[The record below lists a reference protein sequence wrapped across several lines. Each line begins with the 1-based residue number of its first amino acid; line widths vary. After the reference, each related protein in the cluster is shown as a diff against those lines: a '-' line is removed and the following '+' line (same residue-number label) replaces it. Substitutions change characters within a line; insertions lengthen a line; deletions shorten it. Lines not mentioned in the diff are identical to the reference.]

1 MLNLKKVIALVCV
14 FALALSTVAFGATYT
29 DVAEDSAY
37 YEAVET
43 LNKLDIVTGYED
55 GTFKPEDGVTRA
67 EMAALIA
74 RIQGYGETA
83 KNPASTGFKDVP
95 ASHWASG
102 YIANAAGMGIINGY
116 GDGNFGPE
124 DPVLYEQAV
133 KMVMATL
140 GYTPF
145 ADKNGGYPT
154 GYLAAA
160 QRYDVSLAVANAA
173 VGQEANRGTV
183 AQLLENALDTPL
195 MEQSKWNTNGEVEY
209 EIADGKDDKDY
220 KTLMSE
226 NLGYVKIRGVV
237 EDADCISLNHEGE
250 VTIDN
255 TENTGKNK
263 GPSIEIDVKDAYKT
277 NNTDFYDNAG
287 NLKASA
293 PSTYYT
299 GSMDIDE
306 GAYLGRSVI
315 GYAKKDAMDDY
326 QLVSIAVDT
335 SRDAT
340 LVVDLDSYA
349 GVNGTKLSYAKD
361 GANDTTEVDIDAD
374 IKVVYNNV
382 CVADAKNDST
392 GVLDNTEAAAA
403 FATYVP
409 VSAGSPCLYGGT
421 ITLIDNDEND
431 GYDVAIIEAAAT
443 AVVKKVSDDY
453 VAFKTSIAL
462 SNGNTMAGIELDPDD
477 KIVEIYKDGELVDAA
492 ELNEWDVLSVIAN
505 KENSSIVVAEVVTN
519 QVVGTIAS
527 RKTSKTS
534 DTGFAYKVA
543 DDWYDVATSAYKAG
557 VGDLEVGIGGTFFI
571 DKYGKIAAF
580 DEDTA
585 LAGGAVANYAYV
597 LGVDAEPASF
607 GAAGIEA
614 KMQLV
619 TADGVVV
626 MPVKNNAKVKGGA
639 YDFDLANW
647 ADDHDEVLDDPTPG
661 QEATIG
667 VQTDDKFYT
676 GDTGYDR
683 YTAIK
688 NAVEGAVVKFS
699 KNGAG
704 QVAEIILATYDTE
717 KFKEI
722 TTGFTAGNDYE
733 YDADNS
739 RFLTAGYVDEDAI
752 VFIIDAVDV
761 TESKIGTLADL
772 DHENDYT
779 LMAKYADSKAE
790 DCNIVVIDAASLKA
804 STTSGLAVI
813 TEVGESTNEDGE
825 SIYILSYYV
834 DGELNEGV
842 SSIDK
847 TELGVTLTAGDVVK
861 VKVGSN
867 GLISDIKMVF
877 DFGTDVRTAY
887 NNGAVLSMAT
897 NANDTT
903 TKEIFA
909 GGVVL
914 DYKENSTLATIYT
927 DYVAGTDGNK
937 EYKLS
942 QAENVYVIDGTGLS
956 MTVKVGSDANF
967 RYFERLYA
975 KKADGSAVNGA
986 QVWLDDEYKAGTV
999 AFNKDTNNDGDYD
1012 DLVDLDGDNNAD
1024 AGDYATLIATAQTYA
1039 DHVYVRAYD
1048 GKVKDVIIVKT
1059 DADLRIK

>member
-43 LNKLDIVTGYED
+43 LNKLEIVTGYED

-83 KNPASTGFKDVP
+83 KGSANTGFTDVP

-102 YIANAAGMGIINGY
+102 YVANAAGMGIINGY
-116 GDGNFGPE
+116 GDGTFGPE

-133 KMVMATL
+133 KMIMATL

-145 ADKNGGYPT
+145 AEKNGGYPT

-195 MEQSKWNTNGEVEY
+195 MVQSKWNTNGEVEY
-209 EIADGKDDKDY
+209 VIADGKDNRDY

-237 EDADCISLNHEGE
+237 NDADCIYLGSEGE
-250 VTIDN
+250 VTLTDS
-255 TENTGKNK
+255 TTGKDK
-263 GPSIEIDVKDAYKT
+263 GPGIGIDVKDAYKT

-287 NLKASA
+287 NLKATA
-293 PSTYYT
+293 PDFYYT

-306 GAYLGRSVI
+306 ADYLGRSVI
-315 GYAKKDAMDDY
+315 GYAKEDAMGDY
-326 QLVSIAVDT
+326 HLLSIAIDT
-335 SRDAT
+335 SRDNT
-340 LVVDLDSYA
+340 LVIDLDSYA
-349 GVNGTKLSYAKD
+349 GINATGTEISYVKD
-361 GANDTTEVDIDAD
+361 GANDTTEVDIDFDAP
-374 IKVVYNNV
+374 VVYNNV
-382 CVADAKNDST
+382 CVSDGENIVAGDNVNNNKAVFDAAIPS
-392 GVLDNTEAAAA
+392 V
-403 FATYVP
+403 
-409 VSAGSPCLYGGT
+409 PCLYGGT
-421 ITLIDNDEND
+421 ITLIDNDEYN

-443 AVVKKVSDDY
+443 AVVKKVTEDM
-453 VAFKTSIAL
+453 VAFKTGTRL
-462 SNGNTMAGIELDPDD
+462 SNGNVMAGIELGLED
-477 KIVEIYKDGELVDAA
+477 KIVEIYKDGELIDAA

-505 KENSSIVVAEVVTN
+505 KDNSTIIVAEVITN
-519 QVVGTIAS
+519 QVIGTVTS
-527 RKTSKTS
+527 TKTSKTS
-534 DTGFAYKVA
+534 ATKAYKIA
-543 DDWYDVATSAYKAG
+543 DAWYDVATSAYKAG
-557 VGDLEVGIGGTFFI
+557 VSDLEIGVGGTFYI

-580 DEDTA
+580 DEDSA

-614 KMQLV
+614 KMQVV

-626 MPVKNNAKVKGGA
+626 MPVKNNAKVKGA
-639 YDFDLANW
+639 SYDFDLANW
-647 ADDHDEVLDDPTPG
+647 ADDKDEDGST
-661 QEATIG
+661 EG
-667 VQTDDKFYT
+667 VQTDDKFFT
-676 GDTGYDR
+676 GDTGYDK
-683 YTAIK
+683 YSAIK
-688 NAVEGAVVKFS
+688 TAVEGKVVKLS

-704 QVAEIILATYDTE
+704 QISEIVLAGYDPD
-717 KFKEI
+717 KFKAI
-722 TTGFTAGNDYE
+722 TAGFSAGTEYE
-733 YDADNS
+733 YDADNG

-752 VFIIDAVDV
+752 VFIIDTVDV
-761 TESKIGTLADL
+761 TESKLGTLADL
-772 DHENDYT
+772 DHENGYK

-790 DCNIVVIDAASLKA
+790 DCNIVVIDAASLKT
-804 STTSGLAVI
+804 STTSSLAVI

-825 SIYILSYYV
+825 AIYILSYYL

-842 SSIDK
+842 SSIAQTD
-847 TELGVTLTAGDVVK
+847 LGVALTAGDVVK
-861 VKVGSN
+861 VKVGSD

-877 DFGTDVRTAY
+877 DFDDDVRTAY
-887 NNGAVLSMAT
+887 NDSTTLVSMAT

-909 GGVVL
+909 GGTVV
-914 DYKENSTLATIYT
+914 DYKESSTLATIYT
-927 DYVAGTDGNK
+927 DYQTGTDGNK

-956 MTVKVGSDANF
+956 MIVKVGSDANF
-967 RYFERLYA
+967 RVFEKLY
-975 KKADGSAVNGA
+975 DGSLTVN
-986 QVWLDDEYKAGTV
+986 V
-999 AFNKDTNNDGDYD
+999 DTDNDGTI
-1012 DLVDLDGDNNAD
+1012 D
-1024 AGDYATLIATAQTYA
+1024 AASVAVGTAQAYA
-1039 DHVYVRAYD
+1039 DHVYVRAYE